1 MADAAAIATHGLTK
15 RYRADVAA
23 LDGLEL
29 EVGRGEVFGFLGPNG
44 AGKSTT
50 IRLLLD
56 LIRPTAGT
64 ASLLGLDTRRDGVQA
79 RRRVG
84 YLPGD
89 LRLADRLTGRS
100 SSTRSRGCAARP
112 ARSSATRSSSGSA

>member
-29 EVGRGEVFGFLGPNG
+29 EVGRGEVFGFIGPNG

-64 ASLLGLDTRRDGVQA
+64 ASVLGLDTRRDGVQA
-79 RRRVG
+79 SRRAG
-84 YLPGD
+84 G
-89 LRLADRLTGRS
+89 
-100 SSTRSRGCAARP
+100 
-112 ARSSATRSSSGSA
+112 SATSRATCAWPID